1 MKPKAIATTEP
12 SNLERSNLKTP
23 NSFLFLFFMGLLYYA

>member
-23 NSFLFLFFMGLLYYA
+23 NSFLFFMGLLYYA